1 MAFLDED
8 PHGPT
13 RLAFAVPKRVGNA
26 VTRNRLRRRLRA
38 ILADLVRTEAAVLP
52 GGAMMVSVAPDAVQR
67 TFAELE
73 RDVID
78 VLDALQ
84 ARRARSRGGR

>member
-1 MAFLDED
+1 
-8 PHGPT
+8 
-13 RLAFAVPKRVGNA
+13 
-26 VTRNRLRRRLRA
+26 
-38 ILADLVRTEAAVLP
+38 
-52 GGAMMVSVAPDAVQR
+52 MMVSVAPDAVQR